1 MPGGPLRLISRGTAG
16 VYRCPSP
23 PSCPSGETTRKLT
36 TSDQGFARY
45 PGHCGL
51 MRDAPTRRRRPGAL
65 PGALRTA
72 LARASLRV
80 RVLAAAAVLV
90 AVTSVLMGLLGTV
103 LLRGYLY
110 GRVDTQLRTFSSFIS
125 RVVSHPPPP
134 HPRRSLRQL
143 PTDFL
148 VEVIDASGKAHVAP
162 ESRHGIAPPVVPAAR
177 LHGRDPP
184 FPGPAA
190 DGSGHLWGVVI
201 GARPS
206 GGHVVTAVSLDDVQ
220 STIGLLET
228 ADAVAGAAAIVLLA
242 CIGFP
247 LVRASLAPLSRV
259 EGTAAAIAAG
269 EVARAIPSLPE
280 RPEGGRAARAPHP
293 SPG

>member
-110 GRVDTQLRTFSSFIS
+110 GRGDTQLRTFSSFSS
-125 RVVSHPPPP
+125 RGVSGSFIGGVVAHPRPP

-177 LHGRDPP
+177 LHGPDTP
-184 FPGPAA
+184 FTAPAA
-190 DGSGHLWGVVI
+190 DGSGHLWRVVI
-201 GARPS
+201 RAVP
-206 GGHVVTAVSLDDVQ
+206 GGRHVVTAVSLDDVQ
-220 STIGLLET
+220 STVGQ
-228 ADAVAGAAAIVLLA
+228 
-242 CIGFP
+242 
-247 LVRASLAPLSRV
+247 
-259 EGTAAAIAAG
+259 
-269 EVARAIPSLPE
+269 
-280 RPEGGRAARAPHP
+280 
-293 SPG
+293 